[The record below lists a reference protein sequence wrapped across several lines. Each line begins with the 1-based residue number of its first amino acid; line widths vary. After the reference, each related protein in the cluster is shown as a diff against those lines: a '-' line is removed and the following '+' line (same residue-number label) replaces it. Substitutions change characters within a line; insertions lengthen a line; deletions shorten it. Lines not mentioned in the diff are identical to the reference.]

1 MSESIREALGLD
13 AACSLGVALTHR
25 SWTEEN
31 PGTRHNERLEY
42 LGDAVLELCVTELLF
57 RALPEADE
65 GSLSRIRAAL
75 VKTGSLASVA
85 RAWDLGEA
93 LRLGKGEVR
102 SGGRTKESLLANAV
116 EAILGAV
123 YLSQGL
129 AECSRLVEH
138 AFGEL
143 VRGID
148 DPKGWGI
155 DPKSALQ
162 ELTMAKW
169 KLLPRYREVGR
180 EGPPHELVFHI
191 EVTVGERV
199 CTSGRGLSKKTAE
212 RAAASAAL
220 EHLHGE

>member
-1 MSESIREALGLD
+1 MSDAIRESLQLD
-13 AACSLGVALTHR
+13 PSCSLTVALTHR

-31 PGTRHNERLEY
+31 PDTRHNERLEY

-57 RALPEADE
+57 CTLPDADE

-75 VKTGSLASVA
+75 VKTGSLAEVA
-85 RAWDLGEA
+85 RRWELGDA
-93 LRLGKGEVR
+93 LRLGKGELR

-123 YLSQGL
+123 FLSLGL
-129 AECSRLVEH
+129 PECRRLVEE

-148 DPKGWGI
+148 NPKGWGI

-162 ELTMAKW
+162 ELTMARW
-169 KLLPRYREVGR
+169 KLLPRYRE
-180 EGPPHELVFHI
+180 GPPHQLVFHI

-199 CTSGRGLSKKTAE
+199 CTSGHGPSKKTAE

-220 EHLHGE
+220 EFLHGE